1 MLSRIIYRW
10 ERSLAAADNNRV
22 VRPFEWGADW
32 IAEGGIAPDG
42 DPETP
47 VREYV
52 ERAMRDSRAWYA
64 VDPPEDCGTAPL
76 PAGAR
81 PGERM
86 ITFPSAITTPHP
98 DNNTVYLRYFPAAP
112 TRHGNGQARPRRAV
126 VVMAQWNA
134 DEGGHVGVCRLMAA
148 LGISAVRLSLPY
160 HDRRMPPELARADYI
175 VSSNVGQTL
184 QVNRQAVVDA
194 RRAVAWLKQQ
204 GYDRVGILG
213 TSLGSCLALL
223 TAAHEPL
230 IDAVVLNHVSSWFAD
245 VIWEGLTTAHVRA
258 GFDGHLDLPA
268 LRDLW
273 RPISPKCYMHQIG
286 DRPTLFVYALYDLS
300 FPLHLSRD
308 IVQES
313 RRCGV
318 PTTVRVLP
326 CGHYTTGK
334 APFKFLDGY
343 YMASFLRRHL

>member
-1 MLSRIIYRW
+1 MS
-10 ERSLAAADNNRV
+10 SN
-22 VRPFEWGADW
+22 
-32 IAEGGIAPDG
+32 G
-42 DPETP
+42 DPETQ

-52 ERAMRDSRAWYA
+52 ERAMQDSRAWYA
-64 VDPPEDCGTAPL
+64 VEPPADCGTAPL

-98 DNNTVYLRYFPAAP
+98 ENNTVYLRYFPAAP
-112 TRHGNGQARPRRAV
+112 KRKGNGQARPRRAV

-230 IDAVVLNHVSSWFAD
+230 IDAVVLNHVSSWYAD

-273 RPISPKCYMHQIG
+273 RPISPKCYMHQTRQPA
-286 DRPTLFVYALYDLS
+286 DAVRLRALRPLVPAAPLQGHRGGVAPVRRADHGAHPAVRALHHRQG
-300 FPLHLSRD
+300 P
-308 IVQES
+308 VQVH
-313 RRCGV
+313 R
-318 PTTVRVLP
+318 RVLHGVVP
-326 CGHYTTGK
+326 ATTPV
-334 APFKFLDGY
+334 AY
-343 YMASFLRRHL
+343 R